1 MAEEEAELDQGTDER
16 YSDTDTDEEFAQCT
30 ALRKAMRS
38 LSNGE
43 KLINLCY
50 NLPMTPKAT
59 QLATRE
65 AVQAHLT
72 VAQRLLTDAI
82 TRNNTAM
89 KSIENSIAERCL
101 LYVKPGNKGR
111 DDALGTCLY
120 RLNELLIIFDE
131 KYQSSGD
138 NVPPSEITKVI
149 KLLNDIYRNFAVVK
163 ISKCSLC
170 ERAHHQFDES
180 VFWKHDVWK
189 GKHGEDYK
197 DTLKDAWHMVEEDL
211 NLSKDPQYA
220 NTASNALQKLR
231 FAKVAAEKEYK
242 EAKEAKKTAAKAR
255 KEARED
261 EKVRAKQRHL
271 VDTFT
276 VSNDNSNA
284 QACTGLIELKLRWR
298 NMKEKSRNWSEA
310 QEA

>member
-1 MAEEEAELDQGTDER
+1 M
-16 YSDTDTDEEFAQCT
+16 
-30 ALRKAMRS
+30 
-38 LSNGE
+38 
-43 KLINLCY
+43 I
-50 NLPMTPKAT
+50 PKAT

-65 AVQAHLT
+65 TVHAHLT
-72 VAQRLLTDAI
+72 DARNLLTAAI
-82 TRNNTAM
+82 ARNNTVM
-89 KSIENSIAERCL
+89 ESIKDSVVKSCP

-120 RLNELLIIFDE
+120 RLSELLCILDH

-138 NVPPSEITKVI
+138 NVPLSEITKVI
-149 KLLNDIYRNFAVVK
+149 KLLNDIYGNFAVVK
-163 ISKCSLC
+163 ITKCPLC
-170 ERAHHQFDES
+170 KCTHHQFDES
-180 VFWKHDVWK
+180 VFWKHDLWK

-197 DTLKDAWHMVEEDL
+197 DTLTDTWHMMEEEL

-231 FAKVAAEKEYK
+231 FAKAAAEKECNK
-242 EAKEAKKTAAKAR
+242 AKEEATKSRQHKKEMQLAKAMAQEAAAKAR

-284 QACTGLIELKLRWR
+284 QAYPGLIELKVHWR
-298 NMKEKSRNWSEA
+298 NIKAKSDNWPDA
-310 QEA
+310 QEAKRLKLLEDPNT